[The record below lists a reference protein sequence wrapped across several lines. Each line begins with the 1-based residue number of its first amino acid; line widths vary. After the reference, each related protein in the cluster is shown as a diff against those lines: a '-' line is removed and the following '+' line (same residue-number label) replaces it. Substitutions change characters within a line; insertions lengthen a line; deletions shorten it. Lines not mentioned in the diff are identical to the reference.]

1 MNRETD
7 KRRYMLN
14 ASLKWKVTDWLDITG
29 RVRVDNSE
37 YRMTREYY
45 ATTLTTFAGDNGG
58 LQDQTQ
64 TDRTFYGDVIANIS
78 KQFGEDWTLN
88 AQIGASIDDQ
98 RYEMAGVAGDLKT
111 ANFFTTLNLN
121 TTEKFKILQQG
132 WHDQTQA
139 IFANVEVGWRSMLYL
154 TLTGRNEW
162 PSMLAYSKQSSFFY
176 PSVGLSGVISN
187 MVDLPDWFSFLKV
200 RASYAQVASAF
211 DRYLSNPSYSYV
223 EQSHG
228 WKAPATIPT
237 TTCVLRIPARGRSA
251 SMPAS

>member
-1 MNRETD
+1 
-7 KRRYMLN
+7 
-14 ASLKWKVTDWLDITG
+14 
-29 RVRVDNSE
+29 
-37 YRMTREYY
+37 MTRKYY

-64 TDRTFYGDVIANIS
+64 TDRTFYGDVIANIN

-121 TTEKFKILQQG
+121 TTEKFKLYQEG

-200 RASYAQVASAF
+200 RASYA
-211 DRYLSNPSYSYV
+211 
-223 EQSHG
+223 
-228 WKAPATIPT
+228 
-237 TTCVLRIPARGRSA
+237 LRPLPLEPELHLRRAEPRMEGPGDLPQQR
-251 SMPAS
+251 PASRGYPLVGDRRQCPLPEQVQPRRHLLPFEHLPPDDLHAAGQLDRLRELRRTDG